1 MDGGIMLSMSKYGI
15 FDFQVGNQDTFREV
29 SWGFPEDE
37 YTHYNNFRGILW
49 RVRYYLWMA
58 TMKVFT
64 NFPADFTPFTPGLE
78 TKFALEVAAKNNAK
92 IHFGG

>member
-1 MDGGIMLSMSKYGI
+1 
-15 FDFQVGNQDTFREV
+15 
-29 SWGFPEDE
+29 
-37 YTHYNNFRGILW
+37 
-49 RVRYYLWMA
+49 MA

-92 IHFGG
+92 IHFGGEEFDPVTIEALRTETRMYPPHFPLEKQTIFKISKRLQQ